1 MKVLVHTL
9 VALALA
15 LTLVSGLCMGCVQTG
30 SEHKCCRH
38 QQKQLPSCHQPQPS
52 EQDRCDCPDTGRI
65 MASALE
71 AKQDGKLVSPF
82 VAIVASL
89 DQSDSS
95 FTPLAG
101 IRLEIRAGDSPPPDL
116 LSLHHILRI

>member
-1 MKVLVHTL
+1 
-9 VALALA
+9 
-15 LTLVSGLCMGCVQTG
+15 
-30 SEHKCCRH
+30 
-38 QQKQLPSCHQPQPS
+38 
-52 EQDRCDCPDTGRI
+52 

-82 VAIVASL
+82 VAVIASF
-89 DQSDSS
+89 DQSESS
-95 FTPLAG
+95 FMPLAG

>member
-1 MKVLVHTL
+1 MKIVLHTL
-9 VALALA
+9 VALALT
-15 LTLVSGLCMGCVQTG
+15 LTLVSGLCVGCVQTA

-38 QQKQLPSCHQPQPS
+38 QQKQLPSRHQPQPS

-65 MASALE
+65 MAAALE

-82 VAIVASL
+82 VAVVASL
-89 DQSDSS
+89 DQPGSS
-95 FTPLAG
+95 FMPLNG

-116 LSLHHILRI
+116 LSLQHILRI